1 MVELRNDMSSF
12 EAVKW
17 FFERAARALKI
28 PTEIQELLTH
38 SWRELTVE
46 VPMRMDNGHVK
57 LFIGYRV
64 QHNGARGPYKGGV
77 RYHPDANLDEIRA
90 LAFLMT
96 WKTALV
102 DIPFGGAKGG
112 VQCTPSELS
121 QDELNRLTRRY
132 TGLISHLIGP
142 TRDIVAPDMG
152 TNAQTMAW
160 IMDEYGQ
167 RFGYNPAIVT
177 GKPIELGGSYG
188 RDAATGRGA
197 VFSLGEW
204 ARLAQRSVQGMTVAI
219 QGLGNVG
226 SWVAK
231 LVGSLD
237 CKVIAVS
244 DSKGGVLRRE
254 GLEPEALVT
263 YKQKNGSISDFP
275 DSENITNDQLLELD
289 CDILIPASIDSVIS
303 HENADRIKADI
314 ILEGANHPVT
324 PVADD
329 ILQKKGVI
337 ILPDIL
343 VNAGGVVVSYF
354 EWAQNIQQFRWEE
367 ERVNAELSKAMNK
380 ATVDVYER
388 AQKEQISMRES
399 AYILGVSRVVK
410 AIELRGFI

>member
-1 MVELRNDMSSF
+1 MELRNDMTSF
-12 EAVKW
+12 ESVKW
-17 FFERAARALKI
+17 FFERAADKLKI
-28 PTEIQELLTH
+28 PKEIQELLTH

-46 VPMRMDNGHVK
+46 VPMRMDNGDVK

-90 LAFLMT
+90 LAALMT
-96 WKTALV
+96 WKTAVV

-121 QDELNRLTRRY
+121 SDEINRLTRRY
-132 TGLISHLIGP
+132 TDLISHLIGP

-152 TNAQTMAW
+152 TNARTMAW
-160 IMDEYGQ
+160 IMDQYGQ

-197 VFSLGEW
+197 VYSLGEW
-204 ARLAQRSVQGMTVAI
+204 ARLSQKSLQGMTVAI
-219 QGLGNVG
+219 QGMGNVG
-226 SWVAK
+226 SWIAK
-231 LVGSLD
+231 LIGSLG
-237 CKVIAVS
+237 CKLIAVS

-254 GLEPEALVT
+254 GLEGEALAN
-263 YKQKNGSISDFP
+263 YKQTNGSIADFP

-289 CDILIPASIDSVIS
+289 CDILIPASIDSVIH
-303 HENADRIKADI
+303 HENADRIKAGI
-314 ILEGANHPVT
+314 IVEGANHPVT
-324 PVADD
+324 PIADD
-329 ILQKKGVI
+329 ILQKKGVS

-354 EWAQNIQQFRWEE
+354 EWAQNIQAFRWEE

-380 ATVDVYER
+380 ATRNVYER

-399 AYILGVSRVVK
+399 AYLLGVSRVVK

>member
-1 MVELRNDMSSF
+1 MELRNDMSSF
-12 EAVKW
+12 ESVIW
-17 FFERAARALKI
+17 FFGRAAKHLKI
-28 PTEIQELLTH
+28 PKEIQELLSH

-46 VPMRMDNGHVK
+46 VPMRMDNGDVK
-57 LFIGYRV
+57 IFTGYRV
-64 QHNGARGPYKGGV
+64 QHSGARGPYKGGV
-77 RYHPDANLDEIRA
+77 RYHPNANLDEIRA
-90 LAFLMT
+90 LASLMT
-96 WKTALV
+96 WKTAVV

-112 VQCTPSELS
+112 VQCNPSELS

-132 TGLISHLIGP
+132 TDLISHLIGP

-152 TNAQTMAW
+152 TNARTMAW

-204 ARLAQRSVQGMTVAI
+204 ARLAQRSLQGNTVAI
-219 QGLGNVG
+219 QGMGNVG
-226 SWVAK
+226 SWIAK
-231 LVGSLD
+231 LVGSLG
-237 CKVIAVS
+237 CKIIAVS
-244 DSKGGVLRRE
+244 DSKGGVLLRG
-254 GLEPEALVT
+254 GLDGEALANH
-263 YKQKNGSISDFP
+263 KQTSGSIADFP
-275 DSENITNDQLLELD
+275 DTENISNEQLLELD
-289 CDILIPASIDSVIS
+289 CDILIPASIESVIH
-303 HENADRIKADI
+303 HENADRIKAGI
-314 ILEGANHPVT
+314 IVEGANHPIT

-329 ILQKKGVI
+329 VLQKKGVI

-367 ERVNAELSKAMNK
+367 DRVNAELSKAMTK
-380 ATVDVYER
+380 ATRNVYER
-388 AQKEQISMRES
+388 AQKENISMRES

-410 AIELRGFI
+410 TIELRGFI